1 MDQGLLQLAYI
12 STRHPGMDDGEVE
25 RILSVS
31 RLNNRRDGITGFL
44 LFNGQRFLQ
53 MLEGPAPAVEQC
65 YARIVRD
72 SRHRALVQLGS
83 KTAAARVFAR
93 WAMACQR
100 TDSHAPDRRPFHR
113 LCPADR
119 QPGRLS
125 RAAGRRVALRAG
137 RSVSHVLAK
146 SFHN

>member
-31 RLNNRRDGITGFL
+31 RLNNRRDGITGVL

-53 MLEGPAPAVEQC
+53 MLAGPAPAVEQC

-100 TDSHAPDRRPFHR
+100 TDCHAPDRRLAQVDQVESMLAGVDRRIADHFIGYAR
-113 LCPADR
+113 LT
-119 QPGRLS
+119 GS
-125 RAAGRRVALRAG
+125 RA
-137 RSVSHVLAK
+137 
-146 SFHN
+146 